1 MPKHS
6 LTKIQLAEAQKTFGS
21 PKILKNLGDLKT
33 HHKTYE
39 VLSALCNKIQ
49 VAVENNNMT
58 LANELVEKTF
68 VKLKTM
74 KLKKAI
80 SANEF
85 KNYLDNKNKILQ
97 FTRKVNSITSRMAEI
112 MKYEGLIT
120 KTYKLVKNLNVL
132 YRTKKQQTFV
142 RKGNELKKGRE
153 KFKEAYKK
161 MMIIM
166 NCADIAGEFAPA
178 GISDYIEFNVKFF
191 KNAEVAIVAFDRH
204 AATIIK
210 KANRA
215 CKSAREK
222 CYGKGSEFKSG
233 ETIIRTSK
241 YGVNDAL
248 DKYYKT
254 RRYRKK

>member
-1 MPKHS
+1 MPKNS

-21 PKILKNLGDLKT
+21 PKILKNLGELKT

-39 VLSALCNKIQ
+39 ALSAFQ
-49 VAVENNNMT
+49 VAVENNNMK

-80 SANEF
+80 SATEF
-85 KNYLDNKNKILQ
+85 KKYLNNKSQILQ

-120 KTYKLVKNLNVL
+120 KTYKLVNNLNLL

-142 RKGNELKKGRE
+142 RKGNELKEGRE

-166 NCADIAGEFAPA
+166 NCADIIGEFAPA
-178 GISDYIEFNVKFF
+178 GISEYIEFNVKFF
-191 KNAEVAIVAFDRH
+191 KNAEVAIVAFDRR
-204 AATIIK
+204 AAVITK
-210 KANRA
+210 KANSA

-222 CYGKGSEFKSG
+222 CYGKGSEFESG
-233 ETIIRTSK
+233 KTILRTSK
-241 YGVNDAL
+241 YGVDDAL